1 MAAGQAYTPIA
12 TTTTSGNAASYTFSS
27 ISSAYTDLVI
37 IVSGGAATAV
47 DLSVRFND
55 DTGSNYSVTR
65 LTLDNLTAV
74 SRRTT
79 SATSLVVSDG
89 GYISTTLGATN
100 QIINIINYANTTIY
114 KPIICRTN
122 RAAGG
127 LDGTVGLWQS
137 TAAIT
142 SIILFPGSSTFAD
155 GTTLSLYGIAAA

>member
-1 MAAGQAYTPIA
+1 MAAGETYTPIA
-12 TTTTSGNAASYTFSS
+12 TTITSGNAASCTFSS
-27 ISSAYTDLVI
+27 IAGSYTDLVI
-37 IVSGGAATAV
+37 IVSGGAAVAA
-47 DLSVRFND
+47 DLSVRFNG
-55 DTGSNYSVTR
+55 DTGSNYSVSR

-79 SATSLVVSDG
+79 SATSLVISDG
-89 GYISTTLGATN
+89 GYVSTTLGATS

-114 KPIICRTN
+114 KPVLCRAN

-137 TAAIT
+137 TTAIT
-142 SIILFPGSSTFAD
+142 SIVLSPVGSTFTN